1 MLLSDSCNYSD
12 AYIIVKRTITAEG
25 TNDNQKRAK
34 MLTCKNNAPFR
45 SCISKT
51 NNTLIYI

>member
-1 MLLSDSCNYSD
+1 MLLSDLCNYSD

-25 TNDNQKRAK
+25 TNDNEKRAK
-34 MLTCKNNAPFR
+34 MLTWKNNAPFR
-45 SCISKT
+45 SCISKI